1 MLIGV
6 IKCWGA
12 NMVQPPSGMVT
23 FLFTD
28 IEGSTNLWEQHPQ
41 AMDAALKRHD
51 ALMHQA
57 MEAFNGYV
65 FKTVG
70 DAFCVA
76 FASTTDA
83 LQAAVQAQKSLYQ
96 EVWETVPIKVR
107 MGLHTGEANERNGDY
122 FGPPLNRTARL
133 MGIGHGGQVLV
144 SHAMQ
149 QTLDIALLNGIDL
162 KDLGHHRL
170 KDLGQSEQVFQLT
183 HPDLPQDFP
192 NLNSLSYLA
201 NNLPAQTT
209 RLIGRESDVE
219 QVLQRLTT
227 SRLVTLTGIGGT
239 GKTRLA
245 LQVGAD
251 SIEQFADGVWLV
263 ELASVSS
270 FEHVLQAIA
279 QTLNV
284 SESAEASVGDALK
297 QTLKTKHLLLIL
309 DNCEQ
314 VLDACSQIVNELL
327 QACPKLHVL
336 ATSRERLDV
345 PGETLWTVTPLP
357 LPEAQSDAESL
368 ADLPSVAL
376 FVERAQA
383 VKPLFQLAEE
393 NAAAI
398 AHICKRLDGIP
409 LALELAAAR
418 VKVMPPQKLA
428 ERLEDRFLYLTG
440 GSRTSLEHH
449 QTLRATIDWSYELL
463 TDSEKRLLN
472 RLSVFRGG
480 CFLEAAEAV
489 CSGEDLDEPDVLDH
503 LSQLVQKSLVD
514 VDEQGEDV
522 RYQLLETV
530 RQYAREKLEESGEL
544 QCLNNKHLGFFLE
557 RAEDIAPKLEQK
569 DPGQWYQVLN
579 QDHDNLRFSLDWGLQ
594 QEKADQVLR
603 LCVALAWFW
612 LVQGY
617 LMEGQAYTLRAI
629 EIQEDR
635 QDATQADGL
644 LWAGIFTVDLGSYEE
659 GKALL
664 EASFELHQKLGNQ
677 KGIASVMI
685 NLGIVENN
693 LGNTEY
699 ARQLYEDA
707 IQIYR
712 QQGERHALG
721 NALNNLGG
729 IHLELGALNTA
740 YRLFEESLDICNE
753 SGQTQGAAIA
763 IGNLGV
769 VLFRQNDPK
778 NAQTYFKKALEIYKT
793 IGDRFGIAS
802 SVSDL
807 SMVYHQLGKV
817 REAAILQG
825 ASDQLLE
832 TLNMPLEPLEKEN
845 FNRTQAT
852 LKQEM
857 GTEGYQKAFDE
868 GRQLPLDRAVDLAL
882 AMD

>member
-1 MLIGV
+1 
-6 IKCWGA
+6 
-12 NMVQPPSGMVT
+12 MVQPPSGKVT

-28 IEGSTNLWEQHPQ
+28 IEGSTKLWEQHPQ

-57 MEAFNGYV
+57 MDVFNGYV

-76 FASTTDA
+76 FASATDA
-83 LQAAVQAQKSLYQ
+83 LQAALQAQKLFEQ
-96 EVWETVPIKVR
+96 EDWEAVPMKVR
-107 MGLHTGEANERNGDY
+107 MGLHSGEANERDGDY

-144 SHAMQ
+144 SHTTQ
-149 QTLDIALLNGIDL
+149 KILDTASLNGIGL

-170 KDLGQSEQVFQLT
+170 KDLSQSEQVFQLM

-192 NLNSLSYLA
+192 DLNSLSHLA

-209 RLIGRESDVE
+209 RLIGRESDIE
-219 QVLQRLTT
+219 QVSQRLSA

-251 SIEQFADGVWLV
+251 SIERFADGVWLV

-270 FEHVLQAIA
+270 FDHVLQAIA
-279 QTLNV
+279 QTLGV
-284 SESAEASVGDALK
+284 SESGEASIQDALK
-297 QTLKTKHLLLIL
+297 QALKTKHLLLIL

-314 VLDACSQIVNELL
+314 VLAACSQIVNELL
-327 QACPKLHVL
+327 QACPELYIL

-345 PGETLWTVTPLP
+345 PGETIWTVTPLP
-357 LPEAQSDAESL
+357 LPEAQIEIKHL
-368 ADLPSVAL
+368 IHLPSVAL

-383 VKPLFQLAEE
+383 VKPLFQLTEE
-393 NAAAI
+393 NAAAV

-418 VKVMPPQKLA
+418 VKVMPPQKLV
-428 ERLEDRFLYLTG
+428 ERLEDRFRYLTS
-440 GSRTSLEHH
+440 GSQASLEHH
-449 QTLRATIDWSYELL
+449 QTLRATIDWSYDLL
-463 TDSEKRLLN
+463 NESEKRLLN

-480 CFLEAAEAV
+480 CFLEPAEAI
-489 CSGEDLDEPDVLDH
+489 CSSEDLDELSILDN
-503 LSQLVQKSLVD
+503 LSQLVQKSLVE
-514 VDEQGEDV
+514 VDDQRDEA

-544 QCLNNKHLGFFLE
+544 QCLNDKHLDFFLKH
-557 RAEDIAPKLEQK
+557 AEDIAPKLQEK
-569 DPGQWYQVLN
+569 DPGQWYQALN
-579 QDHDNLRFSLDWGLQ
+579 HDHGNLRSSLDWGLQ

-612 LVQGY
+612 LIQGY
-617 LMEGQAYTLRAI
+617 LMEGQAYTMRAL
-629 EIQEDR
+629 EIQQDR
-635 QDATQADGL
+635 QDDTQADGL

-659 GKALL
+659 GKVLL
-664 EASFELHQKLGNQ
+664 EASLEQHQKLEDQ
-677 KGIASVMI
+677 KGVASVMV

-693 LGNTEY
+693 LKNTEQ

-707 IQIYR
+707 IEIYR
-712 QQGERHALG
+712 QQGEQYSLG

-729 IHLELGALNTA
+729 IHLEQGALNTA

-753 SGQTQGAAIA
+753 SGQTQGVAIA
-763 IGNLGV
+763 MGNLGV
-769 VLFRQNDPK
+769 VLFRQSDLN
-778 NAQTYFKKALEIYKT
+778 NAQIYFKKALEIYQA

-802 SVSDL
+802 SLSDIA
-807 SMVYHQLGKV
+807 MVLHQSGKPQ
-817 REAAILQG
+817 EAAMLQG
-825 ASDQLLE
+825 ASGQLLQ

-845 FNRTQAT
+845 FNRTQAA
-852 LKQEM
+852 LRQEM
-857 GTEGYQKAFDE
+857 GTESYQKAFDE
-868 GRQLPLDRAVDLAL
+868 GRQLLLDQAVDLAL
-882 AMD
+882 SVE